1 MTTPL
6 RILLAEDD
14 PNISTIAKL
23 ALERLG
29 GHHVTLASD
38 GEAAL
43 NMALAGGFDLILL
56 DEMMPKMNGVNVCK
70 RYMNETQNPVPLIF
84 LSAKSQDSDIRQFE
98 NLGAGYIA
106 KPFDPTQLSAQ
117 ILELLR
123 NKGQAA

>member
-1 MTTPL
+1 MSTAL

-29 GHHVTLASD
+29 GHQVTLAAD

-43 NMALAGGFDLILL
+43 KLALAGGFDLILL
-56 DEMMPKMNGVNVCK
+56 DEMMPKMNGVTVCK
-70 RYMNETQNPVPLIF
+70 RYLSETTTPVPMIF
-84 LSAKSQDSDIRQFE
+84 LSAKSQDSDIRQFKD
-98 NLGAGYIA
+98 LATGYIA
-106 KPFDPTQLSAQ
+106 KPFDPTQLNAQ

-123 NKGQAA
+123 NQGRAA